1 MATMDVDSAVGTSTV
16 DVVASLPST
25 RKTATAMEVLVVIV
39 IANVNGVVRI
49 LRAHG
54 LLIGIF
60 SMRMLMEKHRFQI
73 WPWAR

>member
-25 RKTATAMEVLVVIV
+25 RKTATAMEVLVIV
-39 IANVNGVVRI
+39 IANANGVVRI

-60 SMRMLMEKHRFQI
+60 SMMLMEKHCFQI